1 MTSPVPPPHTGARRL
16 PVRILTHGAAL
27 LVGLLLG
34 TGLGIYWLPILI
46 APPAPTEAQVD
57 TVAAQA
63 AYKVTMRGD
72 LKGNDLLHWAQG
84 ELMVGPWAIALRGSV
99 APGPDY
105 RLYLSPT
112 FVQTAEEF
120 EQHRSEMVQVG
131 QVRTFDNFIVTLPAT
146 VDIGSHTT
154 VVIWCEAFGK
164 FIGAARY
171 REPDAA
177 PPASAPPAGPL
188 ASPAGPAA
196 RQTP

>member
-1 MTSPVPPPHTGARRL
+1 MIPPVPPPRTGARRL
-16 PVRILTHGAAL
+16 SVRLLTHGLAL
-27 LVGLLLG
+27 LVGLVLG

-46 APPAPTEAQVD
+46 APPAPSDAQVGM
-57 TVAAQA
+57 VAAQA
-63 AYKVTMRGD
+63 AYKVEMRGD
-72 LKGNDLLHWAQG
+72 LKGNDLLHWARG
-84 ELMVGPWAIALRGSV
+84 ELTVGPWAIALRGSV

-112 FVQTAEEF
+112 FVQSAEEF

-171 REPDAA
+171 RDPDAV
-177 PPASAPPAGPL
+177 PAVPAAATG
-188 ASPAGPAA
+188 ATAAPAA

>member
-1 MTSPVPPPHTGARRL
+1 MTPPVPPPRPGARRL
-16 PVRILTHGAAL
+16 PVRLLTHGVTL
-27 LVGLLLG
+27 LVGLVLG
-34 TGLGIYWLPILI
+34 TGLGIYWLPILM
-46 APPAPTEAQVD
+46 APPPPTEAQIG

-63 AYKVTMRGD
+63 AYKVEMRGD

-84 ELMVGPWAIALRGSV
+84 ELLVGPWAIALRGSV

-131 QVRTFDNFIVTLPAT
+131 QVRTFDNFVVTVPAT
-146 VDIGSHTT
+146 ADIGSHTT

-171 REPDAA
+171 RDPDVAPAA
-177 PPASAPPAGPL
+177 PAAPGA
-188 ASPAGPAA
+188 PAA